1 MRTIVVPVNF
11 SRDSDNAAHYAAD
24 LARVMGAELSLVH
37 VQTPMLIS
45 EVPTPEYVL
54 EEMGDANFR
63 LLENLAADL
72 LKRTDGQIKV
82 SIDLV
87 IGTVDQKIESF
98 CRNKHTFMVVMGASG
113 HSLQNTLNGS
123 TTIRALRHLPYP
135 LLVIPENAVYHE
147 VRNIVVAC
155 DREDID
161 YGIPTF
167 LSTLRE
173 MAQLVGAR
181 LELLHVLT
189 ARKEIAA
196 ETLEEYNSWK
206 EAARTKA
213 PELHF
218 IRQSRVEEG
227 IIEYLKNHEADWLMV
242 FPKKHLLLEFHNSH
256 SRQIV
261 LACPFPVMSIQE

>member
-1 MRTIVVPVNF
+1 
-11 SRDSDNAAHYAAD
+11 
-24 LARVMGAELSLVH
+24 
-37 VQTPMLIS
+37 MLIS
-45 EVPTPEYVL
+45 AVPTPAYVL
-54 EEMGDANFR
+54 EEMRDSNFS

-72 LKRTDGQIKV
+72 LKRTDGKIRV
-82 SIDLV
+82 SIELA
-87 IGTVDQKIESF
+87 IGTVDKKIESF

-123 TTIRALRHLPYP
+123 STIRALRHLPYP
-135 LLVIPENAVYHE
+135 LLIIPENALYQG

-155 DREDID
+155 DREDLD

-173 MAQLVGAR
+173 MAQLLGAR

-189 ARKEIAA
+189 TEKEIAA

-206 EAARTKA
+206 DTARAMA

-218 IRQSRVEEG
+218 IRQSKVEEG
-227 IIEYLKNHEADWLMV
+227 IIDYLKKHEADWLMV